1 VIRGEALPTFIY
13 PDTAAARDRLVL
25 DLRGPKAPLDPH
37 RVYAAVWEEERDNT
51 GALAPTAV
59 VFLTNRECP
68 FRCVM
73 CDLWV
78 NTLDAPVPRGAIARQ
93 IRESLAS
100 LPPARQI
107 KLYNAGSFFDPQA
120 IPVDDFSEIAEAVSG
135 FDRVIVEA
143 HPAFLRGRH
152 GDACLRFRD
161 RLRGELEVAVGL
173 ETVHREA
180 LAALH
185 KRMTVEDAAEAAA
198 FLSRHDIALRMFVLL
213 DPPFVPH
220 HDAAD
225 WALSSVRAAG
235 GMGAAV
241 CAVIPTRGGNGAIDA
256 LPVESRPRLGLR
268 DLEWVVQ
275 EALGDGRRP
284 GAPGPMRVFADLWEI
299 ERLFDCGCSRDRAA
313 RLRRMNREQRAPAP
327 VACACAGR

>member
-1 VIRGEALPTFIY
+1 
-13 PDTAAARDRLVL
+13 
-25 DLRGPKAPLDPH
+25 
-37 RVYAAVWEEERDNT
+37 VWEEERDET

-68 FRCVM
+68 FHCAM

-78 NTLDAPVPRGAIARQ
+78 NTLDAPVPCGAIARQ
-93 IRESLAS
+93 IRDALAT
-100 LPPARQI
+100 LPAARQI

-120 IPVDDFSEIAEAVSG
+120 IPLDDFAEIADAVSR

-161 RLRGELEVAVGL
+161 LVRGRLEVAVGL

-180 LAALH
+180 LAALN
-185 KRMTVEDAAEAAA
+185 KRMTVEEFAEAAA
-198 FLSRHDIALRMFVLL
+198 FLARHGLALRVFALL

-220 HDAAD
+220 HEAAD
-225 WALSSVRAAG
+225 WALSSVRTAASL
-235 GMGAAV
+235 GASV
-241 CAVIPTRGGNGAIDA
+241 CVVIPTRGGNGAIDA
-256 LPVESRPRLGLR
+256 LPAASRPRLGLR

-275 EALGDGRRP
+275 EALVGRGFSP
-284 GAPGPMRVFADLWEI
+284 AGMRVFADLWDI
-299 ERLFDCGCSRDRAA
+299 DRLFDCTCSAARAA
-313 RLRRMNREQRAPAP
+313 RLAQMNREQRVPPP
-327 VACACAGR
+327 VGCACAGR

>member
-1 VIRGEALPTFIY
+1 MSY
-13 PDTAAARDRLVL
+13 PDTAAARDQFVL
-25 DLRGPKAPLDPH
+25 GLRGPKATLDPH
-37 RVYAAVWEEERDNT
+37 RAYAAVWEEEHDDA

-59 VFLTNRECP
+59 VLLTNRECP

-78 NTLDAPVPRGAIARQ
+78 NTLDAPVARGAIARQ
-93 IRESLAS
+93 IRDALTS

-120 IPVDDFSEIAEAVSG
+120 IPVRDYEEIAGAVAG

-143 HPAFLRGRH
+143 HPAFLRGRY
-152 GDACLRFRD
+152 GEACLRFRD
-161 RLRGELEVAVGL
+161 LLRGRLEVAVGL
-173 ETVHREA
+173 ETVHRDA

-185 KRMTVEDAAEAAA
+185 KRMTVEDAADAAA
-198 FLSRHDIALRMFVLL
+198 FLSRHEIALRMFVLL

-220 HDAAD
+220 HEAAD
-225 WALSSVRAAG
+225 WALSSVRTAAA
-235 GMGAAV
+235 MGATA

-275 EALGDGRRP
+275 EALGDASRRQ
-284 GAPGPMRVFADLWEI
+284 GSSDATPMRVFADLWDI
-299 ERLFDCGCSRDRAA
+299 ERLFDCGCSRERAA
-313 RLRRMNREQRAPAP
+313 RLSRMNREQRVPPP
-327 VACACAGR
+327 VACACDGR